1 MRRRVKFEMNEL
13 NVIGVM
19 VYIAKKINPVKT
31 QSRKKRAKKIVGYIA
46 MMRAFNRNQYD
57 VDEDICVVVDSMGI
71 LMCM

>member
-31 QSRKKRAKKIVGYIA
+31 QSRKKQAKKIVGYIA